1 MQMKLDEDL
10 DNLKEERSRQTR
22 LAATVT
28 DEMYKDSQ
36 VSFTK
41 CCLLGCI
48 RTNIQPVPITKYV
61 YYQSIQIGDHPKFQ
75 HMPFLRPCRVLL
87 E

>member
-1 MQMKLDEDL
+1 MKLEEDL

-36 VSFTK
+36 VGPRCPFCVS
-41 CCLLGCI
+41 CLTVVHAGYLVN
-48 RTNIQPVPITKYV
+48 R
-61 YYQSIQIGDHPKFQ
+61 S
-75 HMPFLRPCRVLL
+75 PCRSRFRQSACFKRNQYVR
-87 E
+87 

>member
-1 MQMKLDEDL
+1 MKLDEDL

-36 VSFTK
+36 VSFMSFK
-41 CCLLGCI
+41 LIC
-48 RTNIQPVPITKYV
+48 
-61 YYQSIQIGDHPKFQ
+61 SW
-75 HMPFLRPCRVLL
+75 
-87 E
+87 